1 MNSITSESS
10 GKGRSEDQPKV
21 EEWGQEGIEVNELH
35 SSKVWL

>member
-35 SSKVWL
+35 LSKVWL